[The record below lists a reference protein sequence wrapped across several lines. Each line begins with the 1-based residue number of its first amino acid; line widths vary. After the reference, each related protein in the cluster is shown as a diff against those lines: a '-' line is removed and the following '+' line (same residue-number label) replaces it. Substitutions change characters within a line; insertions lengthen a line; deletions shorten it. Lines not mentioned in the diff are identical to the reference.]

1 VLRILKN
8 INSSL
13 NLKRK
18 FTMKI
23 AKILFAATMLI
34 APALSSAAIITFQG
48 ANSPTPDVPMTAAEA
63 RAAWEQSLFSFTVDT
78 IDGAVGSGAAGIT
91 TNAGNIYRDTGNG
104 SQISIGTSN
113 SLGGAPTIYGR
124 RNGALLINFDV
135 LFSSPVNAVGFDVLD
150 NDGGGMSLT
159 LTNSV
164 TGLESTFEFDSV
176 AGGNRIEFFGVVF
189 EPDVFVSALEVGGT
203 DPGGITNWDN
213 FSFGVGQQAVDECT
227 QDPSLPQCVNVN
239 VSEPTHLSLVLLGFA
254 GLALRRRLK
263 K

>member
-1 VLRILKN
+1 
-8 INSSL
+8 
-13 NLKRK
+13 
-18 FTMKI
+18 M
-23 AKILFAATMLI
+23 LFAVTMLI
-34 APALSSAAIITFQG
+34 TPALSSAAIITFQG
-48 ANSPTPDVPMTAAEA
+48 ANTPTADVPMTAAEA

-78 IDGAVGSGAAGIT
+78 IDGAVGTGATGIT
-91 TNAGNIYRDTGNG
+91 TDAGNTYRNTGNG
-104 SQISIGTSN
+104 SQISIGSN
-113 SLGGAPTIYGR
+113 TSLGGAPTIFGDR
-124 RNGALLINFDV
+124 SFASLINFDV

-164 TGLESTFEFDSV
+164 TGVESIFEFDSV
-176 AGGNRIEFFGVVF
+176 AGSGRIEFFGVVF

-213 FSFGVGQQAVDECT
+213 FSFGIGQQAVDECS
-227 QDPSLPQCVNVN
+227 QNPSLPQCVNVN
-239 VSEPTHLSLVLLGFA
+239 VSEPTHLSLVLLGFT